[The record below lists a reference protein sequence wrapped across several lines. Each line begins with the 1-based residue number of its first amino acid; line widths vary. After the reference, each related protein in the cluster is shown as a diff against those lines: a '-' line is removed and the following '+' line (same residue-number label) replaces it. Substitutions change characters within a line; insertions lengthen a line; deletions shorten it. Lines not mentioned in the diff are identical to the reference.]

1 MIRLMASALLA
12 LALAAPAFAQSG
24 FTRHTLTVA
33 LLEKHQAATRELE
46 KLEKTVKMK
55 SDDDDKDGVS
65 VDEFAKEL
73 DTTPGVKP
81 ILARHGLTSR
91 AYALTAIAL
100 FEAGFHLMME
110 PTMGNNVKQALAS
123 YPAEMRAN
131 IELLR
136 KNPQLLKK

>member
-33 LLEKHQAATRELE
+33 LLEKHQAATRDIE
-46 KLEKTVKMK
+46 KAIKKTP
-55 SDDDDKDGVS
+55 DDGDKDGVS